1 MDGLIWDHHP
11 RLRRPILV
19 AAFEGWSDAA
29 DAASTA
35 AKWLIANLDA
45 RRFARL
51 DPETYF
57 DFQSSR
63 PQVELVD
70 GVTRGIAWPSTDCFA
85 ASVPSGEHDLVIVVG
100 VEPNLHWRGFCDA
113 IRSVAAETGCELV
126 VTLGALLA
134 DVPHTRPLHVTGA
147 ATDPEVIERLGLA
160 RSRYEGPTGI
170 VGVLHDAFREAG
182 VPSASLWAPV
192 PHYVAAPP
200 NPVAAVALLD
210 RFVALSGIELDRSDL
225 MIAAA
230 AWREQVDE
238 VVAGDDDVANYV
250 RQLEEAIDAGA
261 LVGEEPSPIRETD
274 LPTGDALAAELE
286 RFLRDESGD
295 G

>member
-11 RLRRPILV
+11 RLRHPILV
-19 AAFEGWSDAA
+19 AAFEGWNDAA

-35 AKWLIANLDA
+35 AKWLIATLGA

-57 DFQSSR
+57 DFQSNR

-70 GVTRGIAWPSTDCFA
+70 GVTRGIAWPSTDCYA

-100 VEPNLHWRGFCDA
+100 VEPNLHWRGFCDDV
-113 IRSVAAETGCELV
+113 RSVAAETGCELV

-134 DVPHTRPLHVTGA
+134 DVPHTRPLPVTGA
-147 ATDPEVIERLGLA
+147 ATDPEVIKRLGLA

-170 VGVLHDAFREAG
+170 VGVLHEAFRDAA
-182 VPSASLWAPV
+182 VPSVSLWAPV

-200 NPVAAVALLD
+200 NPLATVGLLD
-210 RFVALSGIELDRSDL
+210 RFVTLSGIELDRSEL
-225 MIAAA
+225 IAAAA

-261 LVGEEPSPIRETD
+261 LAGEEPSPFRETD

-286 RFLRDESGD
+286 RFLRDERGD
-295 G
+295 V